1 MKIRKVIIDGYNLLM
16 QSRFG
21 RYLAKG
27 GQLQS
32 ARMALVRFLSFR
44 MDLSERESIVIVFD
58 AKGIDTKHPRSLRY
72 ADIKVEFAAGYD
84 EADDRIEELIQQHG
98 SSTELTVVS
107 SDRRLQRAVKK
118 KNGNWKEP
126 LDWLDIYS
134 NRAAKAPID
143 VTNERLVNSEKLDE
157 GAPADSEDEKIN
169 FQLWADFYDLDENDL
184 DSLVTDVMLEHE
196 NTEKHRQAQ
205 VNTEYENPFPPGYAE
220 DLLEED

>member
-44 MDLSERESIVIVFD
+44 MDLNERESLVIVFD
-58 AKGIDTKHPRSLRY
+58 AKGIETKHPKSLRY

-98 SSTELTVVS
+98 SPSELTVVS

-118 KNGNWKEP
+118 RKGNWQEP

-134 NRAAKAPID
+134 NRVAKAPID
-143 VTNERLVNSEKLDE
+143 DSNEPLVNSETPE
-157 GAPADSEDEKIN
+157 VATPTDSEDEKIN
-169 FQLWADFYDLDENDL
+169 FQLWADFYDLDEKDL
-184 DSLVTDVMLEHE
+184 DSLVSDVMLEDE
-196 NTEKHRQAQ
+196 NIEKHSQPK
-205 VNTEYENPFPPGYAE
+205 VNSEYDNPFPPGYAE
-220 DLLEED
+220 DLLEDD